1 MSRFRV
7 GPRNGPKMSLQ
18 KMAGV
23 EGSAKKCYGS
33 VMSNRYESNT
43 FQNFLSQSKLNIIC
57 AIVVASFVCLF
68 ALCASYRPPTSV
80 LFGST
85 DFSMV
90 DISAQQRIKS
100 KIHSAADQ
108 LAAMSS
114 QQIGPGH
121 VLHIDMPMSQMD
133 QLKIG
138 SVVKGHLRLPM
149 LASDEQHVG
158 SEFNSVPFT
167 GEVGSRLNFFFVRNG
182 QARCGPVVKHSF
194 FFFAG

>member
-1 MSRFRV
+1 
-7 GPRNGPKMSLQ
+7 MSLQ

-68 ALCASYRPPTSV
+68 AICVSYRTPTSV

-90 DISAQQRIKS
+90 DISAEQRIKS

-167 GEVGSRLNFFFVRNG
+167 GEVESRLLFFFV
-182 QARCGPVVKHSF
+182 PWPL
-194 FFFAG
+194 